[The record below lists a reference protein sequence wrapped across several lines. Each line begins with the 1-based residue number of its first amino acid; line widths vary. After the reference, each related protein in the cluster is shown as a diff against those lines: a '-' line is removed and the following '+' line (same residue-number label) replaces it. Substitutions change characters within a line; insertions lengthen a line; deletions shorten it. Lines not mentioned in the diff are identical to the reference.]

1 MTGDAKRLE
10 CVFFSLVG
18 RDKGADLVLD
28 AAEALPHVGFTF
40 YGRIDRAFEREF
52 GRRAAALANAE
63 YRGVFDSVTADPVTE
78 LNRYDL
84 HLLPTRWPNEGVPG
98 VLVETKM
105 AAVPSV
111 VSNICY
117 NAELVRDGIEGIVL
131 PECTAGALAEIIA
144 ALDADRERLDAMKQ
158 AALDSAER
166 FYIDRYVDW
175 LAADLMEEG
184 TVA

>member
-1 MTGDAKRLE
+1 MMGNAGRLE
-10 CVFFSLVG
+10 CVFFSLIG
-18 RDKGADLVLD
+18 HDKGADLVLD
-28 AAEALPHVGFTF
+28 AAEALPRVGFTF
-40 YGRIDRAFEREF
+40 YGRVEHAFEREF
-52 GRRAAALANAE
+52 GERVAALLNVG
-63 YRGVFDSVTADPVTE
+63 YRGVFDSVAGDPIAEV
-78 LNRYDL
+78 NGYDL

-111 VSNICY
+111 VSDICY
-117 NAELVRDGIEGIVL
+117 NAELVRDGVEGVVL
-131 PECTAGALAEIIA
+131 GACTADALAA
-144 ALDADRERLDAMKQ
+144 AIGTLDADRARLDRMKQ